1 MMIPTMPDD
10 TKVEGDA
17 MVFTK
22 DERTLLILYC
32 ERNRSG
38 TLKNLFLMRGQL
50 QADEKALSAL
60 TDAVIRKL
68 GGMTDSEFDGL
79 NLLDAVRSSNAGT

>member
-1 MMIPTMPDD
+1 
-10 TKVEGDA
+10 

-22 DERTLLILYC
+22 DERTLLTLYC

-50 QADEKALSAL
+50 QTDEKALLAL

-68 GGMTDSEFDGL
+68 SGMTDSEFDDL
-79 NLLDAVRSSNAGT
+79 NLLSAVRSSNAGT

>member
-1 MMIPTMPDD
+1 
-10 TKVEGDA
+10 

-22 DERTLLILYC
+22 DEKTLLILYG
-32 ERNRSG
+32 EKNRSG
-38 TLKNLFLMRGQL
+38 TLENLFLMRGQL

-68 GGMTDSEFDGL
+68 SGMTDSEFDDL
-79 NLLDAVRSSNAGT
+79 NLLGAVRSSNAGT

>member
-1 MMIPTMPDD
+1 
-10 TKVEGDA
+10 

-50 QADEKALSAL
+50 QADEKALSTL

-68 GGMTDSEFDGL
+68 SGMTDSEFDGL
-79 NLLDAVRSSNAGT
+79 NLLDTVRSSDAGT

>member
-1 MMIPTMPDD
+1 
-10 TKVEGDA
+10 

-22 DERTLLILYC
+22 DERTLLTLYC

-50 QADEKALSAL
+50 QTDEKALSAL
-60 TDAVIRKL
+60 TDAVIWKL
-68 GGMTDSEFDGL
+68 CGMTDSEFDGL
-79 NLLDAVRSSNAGT
+79 NLLDTVRSSDAGT

>member
-1 MMIPTMPDD
+1 MIPTMPDD

-22 DERTLLILYC
+22 DEITLLILYC

-38 TLKNLFLMRGQL
+38 TLKNLFLMREQL
-50 QADEKALSAL
+50 QTDEKALSAL

-68 GGMTDSEFDGL
+68 GGMTDVEFDGL
-79 NLLDAVRSSNAGT
+79 NLLGAVRSSNAGT

>member
-1 MMIPTMPDD
+1 
-10 TKVEGDA
+10 

-22 DERTLLILYC
+22 DEKTLLILYG
-32 ERNRSG
+32 EKNRSG
-38 TLKNLFLMRGQL
+38 TLNNLFLMRGQL

-68 GGMTDSEFDGL
+68 SGMTDAEFDSL
-79 NLLDAVRSSNAGT
+79 NLLGAVRSDNAGT

>member
-1 MMIPTMPDD
+1 
-10 TKVEGDA
+10 
-17 MVFTK
+17 MVFTE

-32 ERNRSG
+32 EKNRNG

-50 QADEKALSAL
+50 QAVEKALLAL

>member
-1 MMIPTMPDD
+1 MMRRQ
-10 TKVEGDA
+10 KGDA

-22 DERTLLILYC
+22 DEKTLLILYG
-32 ERNRSG
+32 EKNRSG

-50 QADEKALSAL
+50 QTDEKALSAL

-68 GGMTDSEFDGL
+68 GCMTDSEFDGL

>member
-1 MMIPTMPDD
+1 
-10 TKVEGDA
+10 

-68 GGMTDSEFDGL
+68 GGMTDAEFDGL

>member
-1 MMIPTMPDD
+1 
-10 TKVEGDA
+10 

-22 DERTLLILYC
+22 DEKTLLILYG
-32 ERNRSG
+32 EKSRSG

-68 GGMTDSEFDGL
+68 SGMTDAEFDGL
-79 NLLDAVRSSNAGT
+79 HLLGAVRSNNAGT

>member
-1 MMIPTMPDD
+1 MIPTMPDD

-22 DERTLLILYC
+22 DEITLLILYC
-32 ERNRSG
+32 EKNRSG
-38 TLKNLFLMRGQL
+38 TLKNLFLMREQL
-50 QADEKALSAL
+50 QTDEKALSAL

-68 GGMTDSEFDGL
+68 GGMTDVEFDGL
-79 NLLDAVRSSNAGT
+79 NLLGAVRSSNAGT

>member
-1 MMIPTMPDD
+1 MIQRQ
-10 TKVEGDA
+10 KGDA

-22 DERTLLILYC
+22 DETTLLILYG
-32 ERNRSG
+32 EKNRSG

-50 QADEKALSAL
+50 QTDEKALSAL

-68 GGMTDSEFDGL
+68 GGMTDSEFEGL
-79 NLLDAVRSSNAGT
+79 NLLDTVRSSDAGT

>member
-22 DERTLLILYC
+22 DEITLLILYC
-32 ERNRSG
+32 EKNRSG
-38 TLKNLFLMRGQL
+38 TLKNLFLMREQL
-50 QADEKALSAL
+50 QTDEKALSAL

-68 GGMTDSEFDGL
+68 GGMTDVEFDGL
-79 NLLDAVRSSNAGT
+79 NLLGAVRSSNAGT

>member
-1 MMIPTMPDD
+1 
-10 TKVEGDA
+10 

-22 DERTLLILYC
+22 DEKTLLILYS
-32 ERNRSG
+32 EKNRSG
-38 TLKNLFLMRGQL
+38 TLENLFLMRGQL

-68 GGMTDSEFDGL
+68 GGMTDAEFDGL
-79 NLLDAVRSSNAGT
+79 NLLGVVRSSNAGT

>member
-1 MMIPTMPDD
+1 
-10 TKVEGDA
+10 

-22 DERTLLILYC
+22 DEKTLLILYG
-32 ERNRSG
+32 EKNRSG
-38 TLKNLFLMRGQL
+38 TLKNLFLMRGQF
-50 QADEKALSAL
+50 QTDEKALSAL

>member
-1 MMIPTMPDD
+1 
-10 TKVEGDA
+10 

-22 DERTLLILYC
+22 DEKTLLILYC

-38 TLKNLFLMRGQL
+38 TLENLFLMRGQL

-68 GGMTDSEFDGL
+68 GGITDAEFDDL
-79 NLLDAVRSSNAGT
+79 NLLGAVRSGNAGT